1 MGRLID
7 ADELN
12 AIKEKLRIFDS
23 FISTVTRQCT
33 DEHQAIY
40 EHWIDCRYDIENI
53 IDKLPTA
60 YDVSK
65 VVAELEVME
74 EKRVR
79 FAKQILD
86 YWDKQGTQQT
96 ILFLKDIVEN
106 KSIEEQKQAVR
117 SKNELSDHL
126 RRIIEQNDERFSFE

>member
-1 MGRLID
+1 MKMID

-12 AIKEKLRIFDS
+12 VIKEKLRIFDS

-65 VVAELEVME
+65 VVAELEDAKSVKNFGSRNNGNLLIPLE
-74 EKRVR
+74 DAIEIVR
-79 FAKQILD
+79 N
-86 YWDKQGTQQT
+86 GG
-96 ILFLKDIVEN
+96 VE
-106 KSIEEQKQAVR
+106 
-117 SKNELSDHL
+117 
-126 RRIIEQNDERFSFE
+126 